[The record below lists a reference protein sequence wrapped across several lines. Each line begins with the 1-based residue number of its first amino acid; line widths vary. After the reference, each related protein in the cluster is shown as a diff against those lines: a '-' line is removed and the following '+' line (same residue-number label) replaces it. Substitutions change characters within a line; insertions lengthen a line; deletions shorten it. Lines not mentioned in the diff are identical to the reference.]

1 MSSPSEWPLPEE
13 GVRLL
18 TPGFMLEKL
27 REHPLTRDCY
37 PTAMGFYPSAAGHR
51 MRRHRH
57 DDNLLLYCVEG
68 SGRVRCHGQSCKVGA
83 GDLVLLPR
91 EVPHSYAADKRTPWT
106 IYWVH
111 FLGRSAAA
119 FLDYL
124 GYREASPVVHSGV
137 SPGLVAGFNQ
147 LAAVRESGYGSAAFI
162 NAANLLRQLLTQLAL
177 ESSQQQAS
185 QTSALDLALV
195 QGYMQDNLDRNLE
208 LEELAAVAHLSKYH
222 FSSRYKTLTGYSP
235 IKHYLHM
242 KMQRACYLL
251 DNSDMSIK
259 AVAAALGYSD
269 PLYFSRLFK
278 KTLGLSPRA
287 YRSSGRQ

>member
-1 MSSPSEWPLPEE
+1 MSSPSQWPLPNE

-18 TPGFMLEKL
+18 TPGFMLEEL
-27 REHPLTRDCY
+27 SEHPLTRDCY
-37 PTAMGFYPSAAGHR
+37 PTALGFYPSAAGHR
-51 MRRHRH
+51 MRRNQH
-57 DDNLLLYCVEG
+57 DDNLLLYCVDG
-68 SGRVRCHGQSCKVGA
+68 SGRLRCHGQSWKVGA
-83 GDLVLLPR
+83 GDLVILPR
-91 EVPHSYAADKRTPWT
+91 GVAHSYAADKHTPWT

-111 FLGRSAAA
+111 FLGRSARA

-124 GYREASPVVHSGV
+124 GYRDARPVVHTGV
-137 SPGLVAGFNQ
+137 GPSLVAGFNQ
-147 LAAVRESGYGSAAFI
+147 LAAVRESGYSSAAFI

-177 ESSQQQAS
+177 ESGQQQAS
-185 QTSALDLALV
+185 QTSALDLAQV
-195 QGYMQDNLDRNLE
+195 QAYMQDNLDRNLE

-222 FSSRYKTLTGYSP
+222 FSSRYKSLTGYSP

-242 KMQRACYLL
+242 KMQRACHLL

-259 AVAAALGYSD
+259 AIAAALGYSD

>member
-1 MSSPSEWPLPEE
+1 MSSPSEWPLPNE

-18 TPGFMLEKL
+18 TPGFMQENLSQ
-27 REHPLTRDCY
+27 HPLTRDCY
-37 PTAMGFYPSAAGHR
+37 PTALGFYPSAAGHR
-51 MRRHRH
+51 MRRSQH

-68 SGRVRCHGQSCKVGA
+68 GGRVRCHGQAHKVSA
-83 GDLVLLPR
+83 GDRVLLPR
-91 EVPHSYAADKRTPWT
+91 GVAHSYAADKAAPWT

-119 FLDYL
+119 FIDYL
-124 GYREASPVVHSGV
+124 GYRQSRPVVHSGV
-137 SPGLVAGFNQ
+137 GPGLVAGFNQ
-147 LAAVRESGYGSAAFI
+147 LVSVRESGYGSAAFI
-162 NAANLLRQLLTQLAL
+162 NASNQLRQLLTQLAM
-177 ESSQQQAS
+177 ESGQQQAS
-185 QTSALDLALV
+185 ETSALDLAQV
-195 QGYMQDNLDRNLE
+195 QDYMQENLDRNLE

-222 FSSRYKTLTGYSP
+222 FSSRYKALTGYSP

-242 KMQRACYLL
+242 KMQHACQLL
-251 DNSDMSIK
+251 DHTDLSIK

>member
-1 MSSPSEWPLPEE
+1 M
-13 GVRLL
+13 
-18 TPGFMLEKL
+18 TPGFMLETL

-51 MRRHRH
+51 MRRSQH

-68 SGRVRCHGQSCKVGA
+68 IGRLRCHGQSCKVGA

-91 EVPHSYAADKRTPWT
+91 GVAHSYAADKRTPWT

-124 GYREASPVVHSGV
+124 GYRETRPVVHTGV
-137 SPGLVAGFNQ
+137 SPALVAGFNQ

-177 ESSQQQAS
+177 ESGQQQAS

-222 FSSRYKTLTGYSP
+222 FSSRYKALTGYSP

-242 KMQRACYLL
+242 KMQRACHLL

-259 AVAAALGYSD
+259 AVAAALGYGD

>member
-68 SGRVRCHGQSCKVGA
+68 SGRVRCHGQSYKVGA

-124 GYREASPVVHSGV
+124 GYRETRPVVHCGV

-208 LEELAAVAHLSKYH
+208 LEELAGVAHLSKYH

-242 KMQRACYLL
+242 KMQRACHLL